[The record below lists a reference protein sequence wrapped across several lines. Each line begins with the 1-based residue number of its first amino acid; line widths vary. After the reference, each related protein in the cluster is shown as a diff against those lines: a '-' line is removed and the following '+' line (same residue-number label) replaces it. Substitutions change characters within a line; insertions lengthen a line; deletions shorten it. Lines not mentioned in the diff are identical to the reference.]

1 VGRAHLDGEKQAPCT
16 ATAALRSAGR
26 STPTAA
32 LTRRGEAAV
41 GKELR
46 KDRGRFGF
54 GSVVGVCFSENS
66 HGRFGKKH
74 SVRLPDARA
83 HEGEMALGRAGGKE
97 RGRGGWGEPAEMG
110 QGRGGG
116 LISISPFLSLFYLFQ
131 FDIMCKL
138 MIK

>member
-1 VGRAHLDGEKQAPCT
+1 VGW
-16 ATAALRSAGR
+16 
-26 STPTAA
+26 
-32 LTRRGEAAV
+32 RRGRGKREAELGWGR
-41 GKELR
+41 GKRALARSWAASARLARWEL
-46 KDRGRFGF
+46 GR
-54 GSVVGVCFSENS
+54 
-66 HGRFGKKH
+66 
-74 SVRLPDARA
+74 DARA